1 MKATLL
7 ALTVLGLAVTAG
19 GQTRPPAQTVRITAT
34 NVERSAN
41 LVQYRGNVQMTVGA
55 AIVTADEV
63 DLPTSRHNPDGAPSV
78 IQVRGNVHVAFDPGT
93 PVVIEP

>member
-7 ALTVLGLAVTAG
+7 ALTLLGLAVTAG

-41 LVQYRGNVQMTVGA
+41 LVQYRGNVQMTFGA
-55 AIVTADEV
+55 AMVNADEV
-63 DLPTSRHNPDGAPSV
+63 DLPTSRHNPDGSPSV
-78 IQVRGNVHVAFDPGT
+78 IQMRGNVHVAFDPAT